1 VLYCVILLIAGHLKM
16 QEILNQEKFS
26 LKRYI
31 QQNYKNQKSFAEFQG
46 FKAQHVSKMISD
58 GFLVVNDVLYS
69 PRRGGSKLKLLPKSL
84 ESLVILDITDDL
96 NSRGEYE

>member
-1 VLYCVILLIAGHLKM
+1 LCYIINRGSFKNARNSKSR
-16 QEILNQEKFS
+16 EIF
-26 LKRYI
+26 
-31 QQNYKNQKSFAEFQG
+31 
-46 FKAQHVSKMISD
+46 FKALYTAKLQKPKKFCRISD

-96 NSRGEYE
+96 NSIGEG